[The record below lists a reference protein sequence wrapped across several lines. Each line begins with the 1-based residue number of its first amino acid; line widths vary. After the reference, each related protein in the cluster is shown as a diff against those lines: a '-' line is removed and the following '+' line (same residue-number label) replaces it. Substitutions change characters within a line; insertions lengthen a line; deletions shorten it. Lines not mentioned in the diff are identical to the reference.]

1 VEIVVRATVLYFFVF
16 ILLKIMGKKELSGL
30 SAFEL
35 ILLITIGD
43 LIQQGI
49 TQDDTSMSGSI
60 LAVATIALW
69 VMLLSY
75 VSFKWAGARKLIE
88 GVPVVVVQDGKILE
102 EAMKIQRLH
111 EDELMEQARHEGIE
125 DLADLR
131 FAVLESDGKFSFVK
145 KDA

>member
-1 VEIVVRATVLYFFVF
+1 
-16 ILLKIMGKKELSGL
+16 
-30 SAFEL
+30 
-35 ILLITIGD
+35 
-43 LIQQGI
+43 
-49 TQDDTSMSGSI
+49 
-60 LAVATIALW
+60 
-69 VMLLSY
+69 MLLSY

>member
-1 VEIVVRATVLYFFVF
+1 MEIFVRATVLYFFVF
-16 ILLKIMGKKELSGL
+16 LLLKLMGKKELSGL

-69 VMLLSY
+69 VLILSY
-75 VSFKWAGARKLIE
+75 VSFRWTGARKVIE
-88 GVPVVVVQDGKILE
+88 GVPVVVVQDGKVLPD
-102 EAMKIQRLH
+102 AMKIQRLH

-131 FAVLESDGKFSFVK
+131 FAVLEADGKFSFVK
-145 KDA
+145 KEG